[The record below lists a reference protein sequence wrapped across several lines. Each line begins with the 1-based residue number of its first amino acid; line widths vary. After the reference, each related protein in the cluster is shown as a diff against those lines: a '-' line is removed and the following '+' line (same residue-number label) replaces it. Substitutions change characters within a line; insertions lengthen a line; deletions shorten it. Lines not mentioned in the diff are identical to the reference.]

1 MATILRST
9 RRLLALATL
18 EAGLLAA
25 PIAFA
30 QEEDAA
36 DHGSRAV
43 AKASSVPASGR
54 RKSHSPLSAT
64 FHGGVFGGG
73 FVEGAQVG
81 VMLNAGGSAA
91 LASPRHRQRM
101 SFEYQYDPFTTKTF
115 NFPEEDQTPAVSRL
129 AQGLH
134 ELDVAIGWQG
144 RWSRWLKTEAS
155 LSGDAWLPNNTDDRR
170 WSLRAEGQ
178 VRIGKARG
186 LYAEPSA
193 TLFLKKYPGYFVAD
207 RRIDQQ
213 GGEAKL
219 EGGYEFGPFTN
230 FALAYRVELTDYLDA
245 RYDQLEPDGT
255 LVPAAQ
261 SKDCVSQIWYANL
274 SVAPVRPLR
283 LSLRYEHELN
293 DSRHYDRR
301 VPALDDAGSPL
312 VKFVPDYYDYTR
324 DRGTLKLRFLPT
336 DSISVSALVEGWLR
350 DFSSYEAR
358 NIDNV
363 WTGQLRHDESLELGA
378 EVAVGVLDID
388 GWGLRHELSVT
399 VFASHLRRRSN
410 MEREVSLATNFDVTR
425 TFLGLELRPR

>member
-1 MATILRST
+1 MATIPRST
-9 RRLLALATL
+9 KRLLALATL
-18 EAGLLAA
+18 EAVLLTA
-25 PIAFA
+25 PTAFG

-43 AKASSVPASGR
+43 AKASGVLAPGR
-54 RKSHSPLSAT
+54 RKSPAPLSAN

-81 VMLNAGGSAA
+81 VMLNAGVNAA
-91 LASPRHRQRM
+91 LASPRHRERM

-115 NFPEEDQTPAVSRL
+115 NFPEEDQTPAVARL

-134 ELDVAIGWQG
+134 ELDLAVGWQG
-144 RWSRWLKTEAS
+144 RWSRWVKTEANI
-155 LSGDAWLPNNTDDRR
+155 SGDAWFPDNIDDRR
-170 WSLRAEGQ
+170 WSVRADGQ
-178 VRIGKARG
+178 VRLGKARG

-193 TLFLKKYPGYFVAD
+193 SLFLKKYPGYFVAD

-213 GGEAKL
+213 GGEARL
-219 EGGYEFGPFTN
+219 EGGYEFGPFTSL
-230 FALAYRVELTDYLDA
+230 ALAYRVELTDYLDA
-245 RYDQLEPDGT
+245 RYDQLELDGS
-255 LVPAAQ
+255 LVRAAQ
-261 SKDCVSQIWYANL
+261 SKDYVSQIWYANL

-301 VPALDDAGSPL
+301 VPALDDVGNPL

-324 DRGTLKLRFLPT
+324 DRGTIKLRFLPT
-336 DSISVSALVEGWLR
+336 DRISVSALVEGWLR

-358 NIDNV
+358 DIDNV
-363 WTGQLRHDESLELGA
+363 WTGRLRHDQSLELGA
-378 EVAVGVLDID
+378 EVTVGVLEID

-399 VFASHLRRRSN
+399 AFASHLRRRSN